1 MVALSSMKAN
11 NAVQN
16 KHQSGNSKWGTLSM
30 PCVWLTLA
38 IYVVFIAQLN
48 FVEIVEFFIY
58 YFFPLP
64 THAMKL
70 NWYIHSNSVGK
81 LTPATHKRKQC
92 ITEYW
97 HDSWICLVCGADCNS
112 YIYTHCLI
120 LFLSNSITITITCL
134 PSSHFQ
140 LLQWNWTDV
149 IIPTFILRG

>member
-16 KHQSGNSKWGTLSM
+16 KHQSGSSKWGTLSM

-38 IYVVFIAQLN
+38 TYVVFIAQLN
-48 FVEIVEFFIY
+48 FVEIVEFLFTT
-58 YFFPLP
+58 FFPLA

-70 NWYIHSNSVGK
+70 NWCIHSNSVGK
-81 LTPATHKRKQC
+81 LTSDTHERKQC

-97 HDSWICLVCGADCNS
+97 HDSWICLVCGADCS
-112 YIYTHCLI
+112 SYTHCLI
-120 LFLSNSITITITCL
+120 LFLSNAITITCL

-140 LLQWNWTDV
+140 LLQWNWTGV
-149 IIPTFILRG
+149 IIPTFILRA